1 MVIGWESNIFFFRNN
16 EKISNV
22 CDCGS
27 GFTHKTQ
34 LKTLVS
40 VRKKQYKL
48 VKKTW
53 RFNGA
58 SAIPDK
64 LLSLCKQRSNMVHTR
79 NKASE
84 RPSSARSLW
93 LLALPWMWH
102 RSTPKWHHLQSQTAA
117 SRLWFHGVPG
127 LDEAI
132 RPRQPAVPDLN
143 DVMQRRWCTAKA
155 IQQAKEHQLNA
166 PTSAPWLLL
175 MMTSCQLIRRLTGT
189 CWCHCGRHWFPSPVW
204 VEGARHCSR
213 STDTSSVPPNHCV
226 AHATTCTC
234 AASNRNPEYWN

>member
-1 MVIGWESNIFFFRNN
+1 MK
-16 EKISNV
+16 KISLV

-27 GFTHKTQ
+27 SFTHKTQ

-53 RFNGA
+53 KFSGA
-58 SAIPDK
+58 SAMPGT
-64 LLSLCKQRSNMVHTR
+64 LLSLCKQRSTMVHTR

-117 SRLWFHGVPG
+117 SRLWSHGVPG

-143 DVMQRRWCTAKA
+143 DVMIEERRFSRPMNANSTP
-155 IQQAKEHQLNA
+155 QHQPRRCSWL
-166 PTSAPWLLL
+166 WLLVSL
-175 MMTSCQLIRRLTGT
+175 SG
-189 CWCHCGRHWFPSPVW
+189 V
-204 VEGARHCSR
+204 
-213 STDTSSVPPNHCV
+213 
-226 AHATTCTC
+226 
-234 AASNRNPEYWN
+234 